1 MIGETS
7 SFRSKSLDER
17 NSLGF
22 NSYATLQGLWNIISK
37 NFMNP
42 DADLED
48 ALTFVVRRIEGE
60 AMRSGKPL
68 TEDEGLLLN
77 NLPITPLFPLTPG
90 NDPEFPPMPVPRD
103 LAYERLIALAK
114 EARRDDLR
122 VDSMSDRKW
131 RYAAT
136 VCKLHKHPMSWLLRW
151 SGIREQKLWWDGS
164 LLIISAILLVCCFL
178 ALILWGIVETWTRL
192 GWITGGLGYFVLV
205 LLVFFGSRYI
215 EDWQLR
221 REVDKYRL
229 TARDLPR
236 QVS

>member
-90 NDPEFPPMPVPRD
+90 SDSGIS
-103 LAYERLIALAK
+103 AHACAKRLGIRATDRFSKRGA
-114 EARRDDLR
+114 ARRP
-122 VDSMSDRKW
+122 S
-131 RYAAT
+131 
-136 VCKLHKHPMSWLLRW
+136 
-151 SGIREQKLWWDGS
+151 
-164 LLIISAILLVCCFL
+164 
-178 ALILWGIVETWTRL
+178 
-192 GWITGGLGYFVLV
+192 
-205 LLVFFGSRYI
+205 SRFHV
-215 EDWQLR
+215 R
-221 REVDKYRL
+221 
-229 TARDLPR
+229 
-236 QVS
+236 S